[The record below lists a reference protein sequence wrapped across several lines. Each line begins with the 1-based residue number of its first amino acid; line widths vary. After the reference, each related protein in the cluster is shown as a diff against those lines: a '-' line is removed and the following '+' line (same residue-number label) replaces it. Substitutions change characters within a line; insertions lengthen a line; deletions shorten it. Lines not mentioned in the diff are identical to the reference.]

1 MSNNIVIISGYF
13 NPIHPGHISMVK
25 DIKTKNPNSKLF
37 VIVNNDYQVR
47 IKGAVPFLDQLS
59 RCYILEN
66 IKGVDE
72 VFLSIDKDSHIVKS
86 LEYIYT
92 KIKVDN
98 KRDDCTFFFYN
109 GGDRDESSSAKP
121 EIEFCNLNGIRLE
134 YGVGDDKR
142 HSSSTLIENSCKW
155 FNNKNI
161 WHNFAN
167 DLLSELDIDNNEK

>member
-1 MSNNIVIISGYF
+1 MSNNIAIISGYF

-37 VIVNNDYQVR
+37 VIVNNDYQVQL
-47 IKGAVPFLDQLS
+47 KGAVPFLDEMA
-59 RCYILEN
+59 RYYILQN

-98 KRDDCTFFFYN
+98 KQNDCIFSFYN
-109 GGDRDESSSAKP
+109 GGDRDQSSSVKP

-134 YGVGDDKR
+134 YGIGDEKR
-142 HSSSTLIENSCKW
+142 YSSSALIENSYKW
-155 FNNKNI
+155 LNGKNI
-161 WHNFAN
+161 WHDFAN
-167 DLLSELDIDNNEK
+167 DLLSELGIDNNAK